1 MTLEFLVIANISPFL
16 SLVAVLICLY
26 QFNTKQ
32 SYIRL
37 LGLIPLI
44 HILSHLIAILSVE
57 VLKQQPNYVLSISNL
72 IELPATILVY
82 YHATNKANKTL
93 SIGCIVVFLF
103 FGLINIMFIQQ
114 DNINSYTLIMMS
126 IMIIINALYYFYW
139 LILKLPTTQ
148 LQRLPMFWVNSAWM
162 IFHSGTLFLFVFTD
176 YLVQVVGSDL
186 LVLWNLHNILKIIE
200 IFMIVVALWIDLQ
213 NIKSRSSLA

>member
-1 MTLEFLVIANISPFL
+1 MTPEFIVIANISPFL

-26 QFNTKQ
+26 QFNAKQ

-37 LGLIPLI
+37 LGIIPFI
-44 HILSHLIAILSVE
+44 HILSHLGGILFVE
-57 VLKQQPNYVLSISNL
+57 VLRQPPNYLLSVSNF
-72 IELPATILVY
+72 IELPASILVY
-82 YHATNKANKTL
+82 YHATNKANRRMAV
-93 SIGCIVVFLF
+93 GCIVVFTI
-103 FGLINIMFIQQ
+103 FGLINVMFIQRG
-114 DNINSYTLIMMS
+114 DINSYSLILMS
-126 IMIIINALYYFYW
+126 IIILINALYYFYW

-162 IFHSGTLFLFVFTD
+162 IFYSGSLFLFVFTD
-176 YLVQVVGSDL
+176 YLVQVLGSNL